1 MTIFYFFIFL
11 IITHAQLECINMTM
25 QIFKRERI
33 CYLFGTAF
41 ERQQHYKSLQNSFRL
56 VVHRNTARATVLLL
70 LLLLLCVVY
79 LY

>member
-41 ERQQHYKSLQNSFRL
+41 ERQQHYQSLPNSFRL
-56 VVHRNTARATVLLL
+56 FVHRNTQHEQQYYYYYCYYYYV
-70 LLLLLCVVY
+70 
-79 LY
+79 

>member
-33 CYLFGTAF
+33 CYLFLPKPAELIQTF
-41 ERQQHYKSLQNSFRL
+41 
-56 VVHRNTARATVLLL
+56 
-70 LLLLLCVVY
+70 CP
-79 LY
+79 